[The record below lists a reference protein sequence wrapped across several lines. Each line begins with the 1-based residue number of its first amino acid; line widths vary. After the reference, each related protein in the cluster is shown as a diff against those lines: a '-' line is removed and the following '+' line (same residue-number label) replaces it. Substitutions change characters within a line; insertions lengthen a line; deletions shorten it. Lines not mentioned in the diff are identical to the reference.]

1 MNTFSASAAVVVG
14 DERTALVV
22 DSVER
27 SMFVRYAGASGDF
40 NPIHWDR
47 EFARAAGY
55 DDVFAMGMFPAGILA
70 GFLSAWLGR
79 ESVRR
84 FRCRFV
90 DQTWAGE
97 QLICGGRVVQLID
110 EVDTEGH
117 RARWAEC
124 ELTLHDGAGAT
135 KLVAWAT
142 CAVRGES

>member
-1 MNTFSASAAVVVG
+1 MNAFSASVAAVVG
-14 DERTALVV
+14 DEREALMV

-47 EFARAAGY
+47 EFARSAGY
-55 DDVFAMGMFPAGILA
+55 DDVFAMGMFPAGVLA
-70 GFLSAWLGR
+70 GFLSGWLGR

-97 QLICGGRVVQLID
+97 QLICGGRVVRVVD
-110 EVDTEGH
+110 EVDTEGQTM
-117 RARWAEC
+117 RWAEC
-124 ELTLHDGAGAT
+124 ELRLHNRSGAT
-135 KLVAWAT
+135 KLIAWAS
-142 CAVRGES
+142 CAVRTDS